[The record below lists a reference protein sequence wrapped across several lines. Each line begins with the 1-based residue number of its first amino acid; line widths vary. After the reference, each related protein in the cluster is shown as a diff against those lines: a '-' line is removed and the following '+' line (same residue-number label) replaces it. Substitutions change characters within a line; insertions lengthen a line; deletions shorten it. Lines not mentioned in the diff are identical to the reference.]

1 MGGIVSK
8 EIFHFFFPNKFMRKT
23 GNEFTSRVGR
33 CGKEERIQL
42 LSITF
47 LFIWGS
53 LISCV
58 AC

>member
-33 CGKEERIQL
+33 CGKEEKIQL
-42 LSITF
+42 L
-47 LFIWGS
+47 
-53 LISCV
+53 
-58 AC
+58 